1 MQTVLRYLLMLRHIP
16 KQPQKIDVNT
26 LRERLAEQGIDVSV
40 RTIQRNLNELSEVF
54 PLTTDERC
62 KPFGWSLLADA
73 PLLPLAS
80 EGRTA
85 RRSNGNGTLHP
96 NGLSGET
103 VVVELECDVAL
114 HPQLESY
121 PLNKSQ
127 KLQMNGDKFKLSAEA
142 ELSTELLVWI
152 LSHGAQIEV
161 VAPDSLRTEVAQH
174 AEAMYSYYF
183 EQ

>member
-26 LRERLAEQGIDVSV
+26 LRERLTEQGIDVSV
-40 RTIQRNLNELSEVF
+40 RTIQRNLVELSEVF

-80 EGRTA
+80 NGSAA
-85 RRSNGNGTLHP
+85 RRTNGNGSLHS

-103 VVVELECDVAL
+103 VEIELECDLAL
-114 HPQLESY
+114 QPQLEAY

-127 KLQMNGDKFKLSAEA
+127 KLTAGADTFTLTADA

-161 VAPDSLRTEVAQH
+161 IAPASLRTEVAQH
-174 AEAMYSYYF
+174 AEAMYRYYF
-183 EQ
+183 DQ

>member
-26 LRERLAEQGIDVSV
+26 LRERLAEQGVDVSV
-40 RTIQRNLNELSEVF
+40 RTIQRNLIELSEVF

-80 EGRTA
+80 ERRRV
-85 RRSNGNGTLHP
+85 RRSNGTEHP

-114 HPQLESY
+114 HPQLEGY

-127 KLQMNGDKFKLSAEA
+127 KLQLNGDTFKLTAEA

-161 VAPDSLRTEVAQH
+161 VAPESLRAEVAQH
-174 AEAMYSYYF
+174 AEAMYNYYF
-183 EQ
+183 DQ

>member
-26 LRERLAEQGIDVSV
+26 LRERLAEHGVDVSV
-40 RTIQRNLNELSEVF
+40 RTIQRNLIELSEVF
-54 PLTTDERC
+54 PLTTDERS

-73 PLLPLAS
+73 PVLRLVS
-80 EGRTA
+80 DSRGSHHT
-85 RRSNGNGTLHP
+85 NGNGSAHP
-96 NGLSGET
+96 HSLSGET
-103 VVVELECDVAL
+103 IEVVLKCDMAL
-114 HPQLESY
+114 RPQLESY

-127 KLQMNGDKFKLSAEA
+127 KLELNGETFKLKAEA

-161 VAPDSLRTEVAQH
+161 LAPNSLRLEVARH
-174 AEAMYSYYF
+174 AEAMYAYYF
-183 EQ
+183 DQ